1 MCTTLESLDTFGW
14 NVPPGQGSNS
24 LPPRAQT
31 TVNTHG
37 LPEGGGG
44 GGKFKFWLDWHITIM
59 LSFTYWMFGRC

>member
-44 GGKFKFWLDWHITIM
+44 GAS
-59 LSFTYWMFGRC
+59 LSFD